1 MGAQLE
7 RSPRVT
13 PIRRPTDEERAASRE
28 ADAEMLRAVR
38 AGDPTAYRG
47 LVEKYQGRLYTLVYG
62 MIRNRED
69 ARDLTQEAFV
79 KAYRSLDTFRAEA
92 GFYTWLYRIAMNLTI
107 DFARKRKRRGQIAEF
122 DENIAQRDEDG
133 DIAEVHEEES
143 PGRILE
149 RKQTLARIMD
159 AMEQLPE
166 DQRQV
171 VLLRELDGLSY
182 KEIADAMGIPEGTVM
197 SRLFYAR
204 KRLQKLLAEDASV
217 LERTT
222 SASD

>member
-13 PIRRPTDEERAASRE
+13 PLRRPSDAERAASRE
-28 ADAEMLRAVR
+28 ADAEMLRAVL
-38 AGDPTAYRG
+38 AGDATAYRG
-47 LVEKYQGRLYTLVYG
+47 LIEKYQGRLYAVVYG

-79 KAYRSLDTFRAEA
+79 KAYRNLQSFRLEA

-107 DFARKRKRRGQIAEF
+107 DFARKRKRRGQLASF
-122 DENIAQRDEDG
+122 DENVAQHDEDG
-133 DIAEVHEEES
+133 GIAEIHVEEG
-143 PGRILE
+143 PGRLLE
-149 RKQTLARIMD
+149 RKQTLSRIMD
-159 AMEQLPE
+159 AMEELPE

-171 VLLRELDGLSY
+171 VLLRELEGLSY
-182 KEIADAMGIPEGTVM
+182 KEIAEAMGIPEGTVM

-204 KRLQKLLAEDASV
+204 KRLQKLLAEDAFV
-217 LERTT
+217 LDPKT